1 MDTQVLEQCMAAS
14 FANTPF
20 PAVVARLAENG
31 VTSYTADLMALRK
44 TYYNS
49 GSRSH
54 DEAMP
59 LADPP
64 AIASAFDSERVAA
77 TVKAIQRSEIGYAEF
92 LRRIMAGRLLALRGV
107 HRRPQGHVFRPRRRV
122 LHGELSAAG
131 VGEFSCRKF
140 RKFPRNTARPN
151 CIEKSTRGD

>member
-1 MDTQVLEQCMAAS
+1 MDTHVLEQCMAAS

-92 LRRIMAGRLLALRGV
+92 LRRIMVAGCSHYEVFIAGRKAMYFGRDGAFYTENFP
-107 HRRPQGHVFRPRRRV
+107 PQP
-122 LHGELSAAG
+122 
-131 VGEFSCRKF
+131 
-140 RKFPRNTARPN
+140 
-151 CIEKSTRGD
+151 

>member
-1 MDTQVLEQCMAAS
+1 MDTHVLEQCMAAS

-54 DEAMP
+54 DETMP

-92 LRRIMAGRLLALRGV
+92 LRRIMVAGCSHYEVFIAGRKAMYFGRDGAFYTENFP
-107 HRRPQGHVFRPRRRV
+107 PQP
-122 LHGELSAAG
+122 
-131 VGEFSCRKF
+131 
-140 RKFPRNTARPN
+140 
-151 CIEKSTRGD
+151 